1 MKNKLKKTPSNLSNY
16 EQNVLLPIFI
26 NALKEKKEKEN
37 AVTCKQ
43 MVEALQSHGLKLNE
57 RNVGRIINYIRL
69 NDLIVGLM
77 ASREGY
83 YTTNNEQEIIGYE
96 DSLKSR
102 ETSIRELRMSIKRQR
117 RAMFSPVQKERQTQ
131 LF

>member
-43 MVEALQSHGLKLNE
+43 MVEALQRHGLKLNE

-83 YTTNNEQEIIGYE
+83 YTTNNEQELMSYE
-96 DSLKSR
+96 KRLLKYEASLR
-102 ETSIRELRMSIKRQR
+102 EMRMSIIRQR
-117 RAMFSPVQKERQTQ
+117 RAMFMKNKERQTQ